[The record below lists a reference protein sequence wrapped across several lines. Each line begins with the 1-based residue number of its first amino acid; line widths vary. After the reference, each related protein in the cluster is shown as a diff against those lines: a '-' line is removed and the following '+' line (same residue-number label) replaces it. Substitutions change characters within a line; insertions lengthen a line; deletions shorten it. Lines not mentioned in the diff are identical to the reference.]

1 MAPSALD
8 RIRLAKMH
16 QLRELQIEHAR
27 REAERL
33 RSIDVFGLLGY
44 TPTPR
49 QEVFHNA
56 TEFDVLYGGAA
67 GGG

>member
-1 MAPSALD
+1 MALSVLE
-8 RIRLAKMH
+8 RIKITKLK
-16 QLRELQIEHAR
+16 QLHAGRAELIR
-27 REAERL
+27 RESERL
-33 RSIDVFGLLGY
+33 RNIDVFGLLGY